1 MIDMCPGVPVL
12 YDSFWISILQIMKY
26 LILIKFDRFY
36 IFKIIRI
43 ENLYIKYSK
52 TAKLTSCK
60 SIKIM
65 E

>member
-1 MIDMCPGVPVL
+1 
-12 YDSFWISILQIMKY
+12 MKY

-36 IFKIIRI
+36 IFQIIRI